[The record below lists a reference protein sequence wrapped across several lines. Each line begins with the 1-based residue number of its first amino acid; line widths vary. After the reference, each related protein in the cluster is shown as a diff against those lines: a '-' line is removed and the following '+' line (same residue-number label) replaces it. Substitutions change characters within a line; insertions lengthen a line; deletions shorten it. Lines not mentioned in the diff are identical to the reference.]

1 MDTMK
6 KRMLPALL
14 VFALIL
20 GCIGLSAPS
29 ARAEEERQAY
39 ADGSAYVLQAG
50 GWLPAV
56 RGRVPRGDMSAL
68 EQTIYDGLMA
78 RQSSIDISQFD
89 VSTEDIGPIYWGVL
103 NDHPE
108 LFFVDSGFGYGY
120 SSAVTNITP
129 QYNTEYTDAD
139 VAAYQGVVQ
148 RILGMMDS
156 GWSDVEKA
164 LFLHD
169 YLVTHCEY
177 DLSYNRYN
185 AHDALVVGSAVCQGY
200 ALAYNDLCNRSGI
213 RSQVISSEAI
223 NHAWNLITLGGENF
237 YVDCTW
243 DDPSN
248 HWYEARCE
256 HEHFLLGRD
265 SFSAGHNNSTD
276 WVNGTVNVYN
286 NVASSTRYENAWW
299 QEVKTA
305 VARIGAMGAYTLG
318 NDTTHIYLRNMSSG
332 EVNSLSLQGS
342 ARWPVWDQPGYTWDG
357 NNSSVAAANGSFY
370 FTLPTE
376 IWSLSLTGDMR
387 CAYAMTEDER
397 AQGYLYGIVNDGGA
411 LYYNIG
417 TELCNTTF
425 TRAAFEPGP
434 LTGESEGFGYQLLD
448 NGTVSIIGCDLTG
461 EVVIPE
467 MLDGFTVSNL
477 AAELFY
483 GREDITAVSIPATVT
498 SFGEDPEDNDWD
510 YVFSYCYGLA
520 RIDVEA
526 ENPTFAS
533 VDGVLYS
540 KDLSTLIHYP
550 CGRGGQVYHVS
561 AETLCCTSFAGCQNL
576 RFLCLDDPDCWWYTY
591 TFNAAPGLTVF
602 YLPGGASEE
611 KAAGEEEQGRVQDG
625 TEGNLWCALESAEA
639 ICPLPEELQ
648 VIEEEAFRGT
658 QMPYLTAP
666 AGCQRIEAHAFAD
679 SALRYIR
686 VSPDTAIEEGAFD
699 SAVVVDFQ

>member
-1 MDTMK
+1 MK

-20 GCIGLSAPS
+20 GCMGLSAPL
-29 ARAEEERQAY
+29 AWAEEERQAY

-50 GWLPAV
+50 GLLPAV

-78 RQSSIDISQFD
+78 RQSSIDISQFG
-89 VSTEDIGPIYWGVL
+89 VSTEDISSIYWGLL

-108 LFFVDSGFGYGY
+108 MFFVNSRFSYSY
-120 SSAVTNITP
+120 SSAVTSITP

-139 VAAYQGVVQ
+139 VATYQGVVQ

-177 DLSYNRYN
+177 DLTYKRHN
-185 AHDALVVGSAVCQGY
+185 AHDALVVGTAVCQGY
-200 ALAYNDLCNRSGI
+200 ALAYNDLCNRCGI
-213 RSQVISSEAI
+213 RSQVITSEAI

-248 HWYEARCE
+248 QWYEARCV

-265 SFSAGHNNSTD
+265 SFSAGHRNSTD
-276 WVNGTVNVYN
+276 WVNGKVNVYN
-286 NVASSTRYENAWW
+286 DVASSTRYEGAWW
-299 QEVKTA
+299 KDLETA

-332 EVNSLSLQGS
+332 DVNAVSLQGS
-342 ARWPVWDQPGYTWDG
+342 ARWPVWEQPGSTWVG
-357 NNSSVAAANGSFY
+357 NFSSVAAANGAFY
-370 FTLPTE
+370 FTMPTE
-376 IWSLSLTGDMR
+376 IWSLSLTGDMHR
-387 CAYAMTEDER
+387 VYTLTEEES
-397 AQGYLYGIVNDGGA
+397 ANGYIYGIVNDGGT

-417 TELCNTTF
+417 TTMCNTSF
-425 TRAAFEPGP
+425 TRAAFDPG
-434 LTGESEGFGYQLLD
+434 LVTGESEGFAYQLLD
-448 NGTVSIIGCDLTG
+448 NGTVRITGCDLAG

-467 MLDGFTVSNL
+467 ALDGFTVGNL
-477 AAELFY
+477 AAELFC

-498 SFGEDPEDNDWD
+498 SFGEEPEDNDWD
-510 YVFSYCYGLA
+510 YVFSYCYGLT
-520 RIDVEA
+520 RIDVDA

-550 CGRGGQVYHVS
+550 CSRGGQVYHVS
-561 AETLCCTSFAGCQNL
+561 AEYLCCTSFAGCQNL

-591 TFNAAPGLTVF
+591 TFYGDPDLTVF
-602 YLPGGASEE
+602 YLPGGASED
-611 KAAGEEEQGRVQDG
+611 KVAGEREQGHVQDG
-625 TEGNLWCALESAEA
+625 AEENPWCALESAEA
-639 ICPLPEELQ
+639 IRPLPEQ
-648 VIEEEAFRGT
+648 VQAIEEEAFQGT
-658 QMPYLTAP
+658 QMPYLAVP
-666 AGCQRIEAHAFAD
+666 AGCQRIETNAFAD